1 MFLAQ
6 ERADSARLALHSSG
20 SQLTSSLS
28 SLKDG
33 ARTALQNS
41 LSAIKNQRF
50 SEDVGERIRHWL
62 AQLKEVLNAVKP
74 SEIYDR
80 IFIFFVTE
88 DHRCGG
94 GCGGPKDS

>member
-1 MFLAQ
+1 M
-6 ERADSARLALHSSG
+6 ALHSAG
-20 SQLTSSLS
+20 SQLTSRLS

-50 SEDVGERIRHWL
+50 SEEVAECIRHWL
-62 AQLKEVLNAVKP
+62 AEVKEVLSAVKP

-80 IFIFFVTE
+80 VFIFFVTE
-88 DHRCGG
+88 GMFYFLF
-94 GCGGPKDS
+94 